1 MQDDGKSAPGEPIAI
16 GKKPSGNLLGFS
28 LEFREGTA
36 LVSLQD
42 RKFKDRVRV
51 ERLSLE
57 VPDVSFPFDVSGG
70 AEQFCHHRCRLR
82 TVVVSAHQDDL
93 TSILAERLDPAR
105 YGLEE
110 IRVRIGEGQGLIRGR
125 WRVGESRH
133 PFVARFLAEA
143 GTDLSLRLG
152 FFDIRVF
159 GFISLPVHTLVA
171 QLGRALKSY
180 RSELLDVSFLVF
192 QPVRDLV
199 RWLLPSHGWKI
210 PDLEGM
216 RIDRVEMEEGRIR
229 VISARY
235 PDELAEAAGKTT
247 TTSRSRSLLE
257 RQYLIFKEG
266 AEAYRSAELAL
277 HEGRLEDARKLYLG
291 KAGVEP
297 AHPHAARRMLEIGT
311 VRPERFDEIDDLIR
325 DLLEKDADFLPALLA
340 RAVLEEHRGDQG
352 AGRTYEQIGRLCADR
367 DEREDAVVAHLK
379 AGGLLQKSDPEKA
392 VFNYERVLELD
403 PDHLGA
409 MHILTG
415 LYEDQKLW
423 YRALRMNLKLAHR
436 LDEPDGTAACH
447 LRMGKIFLERFD
459 DLDRAR
465 KHFDAALTHDPQNL
479 QALAAQA
486 AVQQQRDQPTR
497 AAKLLNRLIELAEPA
512 RDEQLLLE
520 ARLSLARLW
529 EEDLE
534 DPESALLHYQRVLDS
549 HPDHLHSLF
558 KVGSLA
564 ALRERW
570 DQASAA
576 FSRLLEL
583 ESSGQPL
590 PADILKAACLA
601 MGRIYMSRP
610 DGRREA
616 RSFLMRAASLEKDD
630 LSVLLEL
637 EKINREEGA
646 WADLVDVLEHKSG
659 LLEDPQEVLAAT
671 LDAAR
676 LADRQMGDQKRAE
689 QLYSKALGLQPSSDE
704 AIEGLSVLLR
714 NGKRYSELADLLV
727 SAASEEPD
735 PRVAASFWAQVGEIR
750 SKHLDDMEGSNQAL
764 ELAVDLDPSNRSNA
778 ERLLALY
785 REREQYGKVVELI
798 ARLEED
804 NWEGE
809 ELVTLWLERA
819 QVLHEKLDDKP
830 KAIESYQQALDID
843 PDQLQAHRALADL
856 YVETRDW
863 QRARETILTVFDRA
877 GEGGLSGPGR
887 TELHRKLAAVELALG
902 NREEAIDQY
911 RAVLTRFEDDAE
923 SARNLGQLLRE
934 DEKWEDLAAFYA
946 GRAERKEG
954 KEAAALH
961 TAAASIWWEKLA
973 RLEPAATQYQAA
985 VDAAPQSE
993 AVGARLASLQRVYAG
1008 LGAWQQVTE
1017 VLRRRISLADAGQ
1030 KAPMLLALAAILG
1043 SRLDDA
1049 EAATRCWEQALQ
1061 SDPDCRP
1068 ALLLLARRRF
1078 EDERFEEA
1086 LELGERAISPDLP
1099 GPQLPAEILAKV
1111 ALEAAR
1117 AAWALEKLDDAA
1129 RLYSAHVDAFAPRHF
1144 AGVDPEAFERLELL
1158 LRKQQRYEDLALVYQ
1173 RWLTAGTS
1181 PEREGGVRRA
1191 LGLLLFEHV
1200 DRPDEAVDVLTEHI
1214 QSHPEDQSAVSDLL
1228 DMLRKSAR
1236 WERLAHLLEEHWQK
1250 APQEKDKIRRLEEL
1264 ADVYQMRLHQP
1275 DSAIAKWQDLMD
1287 LGHEPATDRL
1297 AGIYRQEG
1305 QFEQLVQLLRTQAE
1319 EARDRNE
1326 ALRAFTELGQV
1337 ARDELQDRQLALEA
1351 FREVYSIEP
1360 SAGNQNAVLELLR
1373 EMGDAE
1379 ALGEFLGESVQEE
1392 ESPERQKQLLLEK
1405 AELCIAKLGQPEEGL
1420 ALLRQVIEI
1429 EPEESLVNRA
1439 QTLYEQLGD
1448 WEGVADM
1455 QEALVDLAEDQST
1468 AARRVHRLGRLF
1480 LNNLDAPERA
1490 AAAFERAAELQPGW
1504 LTPLTDQAKVLEQVG
1519 DFRRLLELKL
1529 RICEVIEGA
1538 DEQSEQLH
1546 AASGLAFDR
1555 LEDAQQGVELLER
1568 AVATA
1573 TDPTPLLKEL
1583 ADRCESLGMLKKA
1596 ADALEHMVSESG
1608 EIAEAAETPASLLR
1622 RIADLRRRAGEEEA
1636 AVATYE
1642 LVLQQEPSDADS
1654 AVQLESIYRSQK
1666 RFSDLAMMFE
1676 SLAGRK
1682 PERQAAD
1689 VWLKAAKAWLDA
1701 SEAQSAEAALQKALA
1716 IRPDHDEAN
1725 LLILRLIAEREAW
1738 PELLNQLEGLPDEAF
1753 GQEDVRIA
1761 AGAGF
1766 AGVLEDPEDASQE
1779 LRACRMMLRVDPD
1792 HTHALQR
1799 SAQLL
1804 QEGGEAQ
1811 EAEAVLRRL
1820 DTLADR
1826 LEDDD
1831 RYRLDIQLA
1840 EIDFSRGRTDEAE
1853 VRLKRCIEAQPE
1865 DPKPRAFLHK
1875 LYTGGRRF
1883 ADRVELL
1890 LQEAEQAGSQP
1901 ERFGHLRSAAELLEE
1916 ELGDPEGAAGIYR
1929 QIVEAKPDHHAAWQK
1944 LSELYRLLDNPEGQR
1959 EALLKLAELLEGEE
1973 QIAPMRKAA
1982 RLAHDV
1988 LEDHPAARQ
1997 GWTAL
2002 LARLPDDSEA
2012 LDRLLALDR
2021 LEKAFEDLDVHLD
2034 KKASRTEDPAA
2045 LAALLRERA
2054 TVLKDELERCEDAV
2068 AVLERLRELQPRDA
2082 EVLRQLAELY
2092 LQLDQWPQLAVILQE
2107 QVELAGSERERAQ
2120 LWSRLAGI
2128 REEALGDRAGA
2139 IGALRKAIALDPED
2153 GAPLLA
2159 LRRLAVD
2166 DRDDVLLVEALEALA
2181 ARATDETKECDLR
2194 RSVGLLKWSLGQKD
2208 EAKRAFTRALALD
2221 ENDLVSRRFVA
2232 EILFEEDP
2240 VACTPHIRWLLEHP
2254 DMLTPGDLRKLK
2266 RMLVDTQKSADA
2278 ATRIEAIESLLE
2290 TVPDDLEAAR
2300 QLSELYQET
2309 GNQKALAEI
2318 LARMSELEAD
2328 EGKAKLWIRRAEI
2341 LAREGEQAGAVEAFS
2356 RALQLPGDHRYQV
2369 ALRLARMQLHEIKDE
2384 SAAAITLEEAR
2395 KDRPEDPTVLQ
2406 MLSDIY
2412 WSLGRWEQ
2420 AESATQQLI
2429 GLPEGASKPGLLL
2442 RLGDIHLREGNLQPA
2457 RQAFERTISLDPAY
2471 REAYQRLE
2479 EVLKAQQDDKDLA
2492 EFYLAWATSPAAGS
2506 RRIGLYSAAAR
2517 HLQRIDAVAEAI
2529 GALRQALKLDPSNVE
2544 VYEILAPLLAREGE
2558 WEGLMELLA
2567 HRRELAD
2574 DPERKL
2580 ALTFEMGEVCKE
2592 HLQDLSRA
2600 AARFEECLAIDP
2612 EHTGALEELAD
2623 IRYLEKNWD
2632 QAGDLYRRLGER
2644 GLGSRKFVVA
2654 FRRGE
2659 IAEHQSDLDAAI
2671 EHYRRST
2678 ELNDTFIPSR
2688 QNLIRLLGQ
2697 AERWEE
2703 SVEAVES
2710 LLEVVP
2716 EEGFEDVVLDL
2727 WRRLGHAQRKLLRF
2741 DDAARSFEQVLKRKP
2756 DDIQAVRVLYGYHKN
2771 RREWKPALVHAKR
2784 ALELEP
2790 DSPDAMKNWMEVGD
2804 MYLKRLEDFDQ
2815 AEEAYR
2821 EALRLDF
2828 DALEPRW
2835 RLWELFR
2842 SLGNW
2847 EALQEVGAELV
2858 NFELSAQQKI
2868 QVHRELGRSFV
2879 KSKNPKGAL
2888 ANFEQVLKLGGAD
2901 LGLVEEVAEL
2911 ARGEK
2916 KWGLHASLS
2925 GQALEARLKQGLD
2938 PEEAL
2943 ERYLKLAGVYQ
2954 EHIKD
2959 ISRAAACIRRA
2970 LELHPRDKEL
2980 LRRLGTLYAS
2990 DWETYREAIEVFREL
3005 AGMDP
3010 TDPELY
3016 RYLARLESARGEMD
3030 RTACYYTGLRFLAPM
3045 DQEARRYLSYV
3056 GAASR
3061 PNRPLGRGEWDET
3074 FLHPAADCLLQRIM
3088 SVMAPY
3094 LEQLFPADFGKFGIQ
3109 GDQMVTKDNFPEV
3122 AMAAETAR
3130 WLVASRPFS
3139 VFIVPQKTYE
3149 AWLESGGTASVLISR
3164 EVLDRSNPAEL
3175 AFFIARE
3182 VVKAA
3187 MGFILPSKLS
3197 PNDLVQLLAL
3207 LCKLARPEAAPP
3219 HSLPP
3224 NATQYLAAIQ
3234 RVTPQQTME
3243 MVVPLIRRYS
3253 LEPRA
3258 HDVNRWAIGVER
3270 TADRVGLLVCGDL
3283 NASMSVITRFSEAAG
3298 GRDLGFI
3305 PDRASLLNR
3314 DERMLALF
3322 RFAFSEQFLQVRK
3335 KLGVVV
3341 SGPSPNRAQ
3350 E

>member
-16 GKKPSGNLLGFS
+16 SRKASGNLLGFS

-42 RKFKDRVRV
+42 RKFKDRVLV

-82 TVVVSAHQDDL
+82 TVVVALHQDDL
-93 TSILAERLDPAR
+93 AAVLAEHLDPAR

-110 IRVRIGEGQGLIRGR
+110 IRVRIGEGQGLIRGL
-125 WRVGESRH
+125 WRVGEIRH

-152 FFDIRVF
+152 FFDIRIF
-159 GFISLPVHTLVA
+159 GFMSLPSHTLVA
-171 QLGRALKSY
+171 QLARALKSY

-192 QPVRDLV
+192 QPLRDLM

-216 RIDRVEMEEGRIR
+216 RIDRVEMEGGRIR
-229 VISARY
+229 LISARY
-235 PDELAEAAGKTT
+235 PDELAEAAGEAAAPTH
-247 TTSRSRSLLE
+247 SRSLLE

-291 KAGVEP
+291 KAGIEP

-311 VRPERFDEIDDLIR
+311 VRPERFDEIDDLVR

-340 RAVLEEHRGDQG
+340 RAVLEERRKDLV
-352 AGRTYEQIGRLCADR
+352 AGKTYEQIGRLCADR
-367 DEREDAVVAHLK
+367 DERIDAVIAHLK
-379 AGGLLQKSDPEKA
+379 AGELLQENDPEKA

-409 MHILTG
+409 MHTLTG

-436 LDEPDGTAACH
+436 LDDAEGIAACH

-465 KHFDAALTHDPQNL
+465 KHFDAALTHDPENL

-512 RDEQLLLE
+512 RDEQLLLDV
-520 ARLSLARLW
+520 RLRLARLW

-534 DPESALLHYQRVLDS
+534 DPESALLHYQRVLDG

-590 PADILKAACLA
+590 PADVLKAACLA

-646 WADLVDVLEHKSG
+646 WTDLVEVLEHKAG

-671 LDAAR
+671 LEAAR
-676 LADRQMGDQKRAE
+676 LADRQMGDQQRAE
-689 QLYSKALGLQPSSDE
+689 QLYRRALDLQPSSDE

-714 NGKRYSELADLLV
+714 NSKRYSELAELLV
-727 SAASEEPD
+727 SAASDEPD
-735 PRVAASFWAQVGEIR
+735 PKAAASLWAQVGEIR
-750 SKHLDDMEGSNQAL
+750 AKNLNDVEGSNQAL
-764 ELAVDLDPSNRSNA
+764 ELAVDLDPSNRANA

-785 REREQYGKVVELI
+785 REREQYHRVVELI

-809 ELVTLWLERA
+809 ELVNLWLERA

-830 KAIESYQQALDID
+830 GAIESYQQALEID

-856 YVETRDW
+856 YVETQDW
-863 QRARETILTVFDRA
+863 QQARETILKVFDRA

-902 NREEAIDQY
+902 NREEAVAQY

-923 SARNLGQLLRE
+923 SARQLGQLLRE

-954 KEAAALH
+954 EEAAALH

-973 RLEPAATQYQAA
+973 KLEPAAAQYQAA
-985 VDAAPQSE
+985 VDAAPESE

-1008 LGAWQQVTE
+1008 LGSWQQVTE
-1017 VLRRRISLADAGQ
+1017 VLRRRISLADTGQ

-1043 SRLDDA
+1043 SRLDDT
-1049 EAATRCWEQALQ
+1049 EGAAGCWEQALQ

-1078 EDERFEEA
+1078 EQERFEDA

-1099 GPQLPAEILAKV
+1099 GPQLPGEILAKV

-1129 RLYSAHVDAFAPRHF
+1129 RLYSAHLEAFAPRHF

-1158 LRKQQRYEDLALVYQ
+1158 LRKQQRYEDLSLLYQ

-1214 QSHPEDQSAVSDLL
+1214 QDHPEDQSAVSDLL

-1236 WERLAHLLEEHWQK
+1236 WERLAQLLEEHWQK

-1275 DSAIAKWQDLMD
+1275 DAAIAKWRDLMD
-1287 LGHEPATDRL
+1287 LGHEPATERL

-1305 QFEQLVQLLRTQAE
+1305 RFDQLARLLRAQAE
-1319 EARDRNE
+1319 DARDRNE
-1326 ALRAFTELGQV
+1326 ALRAFAELGRV
-1337 ARDELQDRQLALEA
+1337 AREELQDRQAALEA

-1360 SAGNQNAVLELLR
+1360 SAENQNVVLDLLR

-1379 ALGEFLGESVQEE
+1379 ALGEFLGESAQEE

-1420 ALLRQVIEI
+1420 VLLRQVIEI

-1504 LTPLTDQAKVLEQVG
+1504 LTPLTDQAEVLEQIG

-1538 DEQSEQLH
+1538 DEQSEYLH
-1546 AASGLAFDR
+1546 AASVLAFDR
-1555 LEDAQQGVELLER
+1555 LEDPQQGVELLDR

-1583 ADRCESLGMLKKA
+1583 ADRCEGLGMLKKA

-1622 RIADLRRRAGEEEA
+1622 RIADLRKRAGEEDA

-1642 LVLQQEPSDADS
+1642 LVLQQEPSDTDS
-1654 AVQLESIYRSQK
+1654 AVQLESIYRDQK

-1682 PERQAAD
+1682 SERQAAD
-1689 VWLKAAKAWLDA
+1689 VWLQAAKAWLDA
-1701 SEAQSAEAALQKALA
+1701 SEDQSAEAALQKALA
-1716 IRPDHDEAN
+1716 IRPDHDEAS
-1725 LLILRLIAEREAW
+1725 LLILRLLAERQAW
-1738 PELLNQLEGLPDEAF
+1738 SELLNQLEGLPAESF

-1761 AGAGF
+1761 AGSCF
-1766 AGVLEDPEDASQE
+1766 TGVLEEPENATQE
-1779 LRACRMMLRVDPD
+1779 LRACRIMLRVDPD

-1799 SAQLL
+1799 SAELL
-1804 QEGGEAQ
+1804 KEGGEAQ
-1811 EAEAVLRRL
+1811 EAESVLRRL

-1840 EIDFSRGRTDEAE
+1840 EIDFSRGRTEEAE
-1853 VRLKRCIEAQPE
+1853 LRLKRCIEAQPE

-1916 ELGDPEGAAGIYR
+1916 ELGDPEGAAGLYR

-1944 LSELYRLLDNPEGQR
+1944 LSELYRLLDNPQGQR
-1959 EALLKLAELLEGEE
+1959 EALLKLAELLEEEE

-1988 LEDHPAARQ
+1988 LEDHQAARE
-1997 GWTAL
+1997 GWNAL
-2002 LARLPDDSEA
+2002 LTRLPDDSEA

-2021 LEKAFEDLDVHLD
+2021 LEEAFEDLDVHLEM
-2034 KKASRTEDPAA
+2034 KASRTEEPAA

-2054 TVLKDELERCEDAV
+2054 TVLKDRLERTGDAV
-2068 AVLERLRELQPRDA
+2068 AVLERLRDLQPRDA
-2082 EVLRQLAELY
+2082 EVLKQLSELY
-2092 LQLDQWPQLAVILQE
+2092 LQLDRWPQLAEILQE
-2107 QVELAGSERERAQ
+2107 QVELAGSERERAR

-2153 GAPLLA
+2153 SAPLLA

-2181 ARATDETKECDLR
+2181 ARATGESEERDLR

-2221 ENDLVSRRFVA
+2221 ADDLVSRRFVA
-2232 EILFEEDP
+2232 EILFDEDP
-2240 VACTPHIRWLLEHP
+2240 VACTPHIRWLLSHP
-2254 DMLTPGDLRKLK
+2254 DMLTPKDLRKLK
-2266 RMLVDTQKSADA
+2266 RMLVDTLKSADA

-2309 GNQKALAEI
+2309 GNQKALAEL
-2318 LARMSELEAD
+2318 LARMSDLEAD

-2341 LAREGEQAGAVEAFS
+2341 LAREGDQAGAVEAFS
-2356 RALQLPGDHRYQV
+2356 RALQQPGDHRYQV
-2369 ALRLARMQLHEIKDE
+2369 ALRLAKMQLHEIKDG
-2384 SAAAITLEEAR
+2384 SAAAVTLEEAR

-2420 AESATQQLI
+2420 AGTATRQLI
-2429 GLPEGASKPGLLL
+2429 GLPEGANKPGLLL
-2442 RLGDIHLREGNLQPA
+2442 RLGDIHLREGDLQPA
-2457 RQAFERTISLDPAY
+2457 RQAFEQTIGLDPAY

-2479 EVLKAQQDDKDLA
+2479 EVLKAQQNDKDLA
-2492 EFYLAWATSPAAGS
+2492 EFYLAWATSAAAGS

-2544 VYEILAPLLAREGE
+2544 VYEILAPLLAREGD
-2558 WEGLMELLA
+2558 WEGLLELLA
-2567 HRRELAD
+2567 HSRELAGD
-2574 DPERKL
+2574 HERKL

-2612 EHTGALEELAD
+2612 GHTGALEELAD

-2644 GLGSRKFVVA
+2644 GLGSRKFVVT

-2671 EHYRRST
+2671 GHYRRSL

-2697 AERWEE
+2697 TDRWEE
-2703 SVEAVES
+2703 SVEAIES

-2727 WRRLGHAQRKLLRF
+2727 WRRLGQAQRKLLRF
-2741 DDAARSFEQVLKRKP
+2741 DDAARSFEQVLKREP
-2756 DDIQAVRVLYGYHKN
+2756 GDIQAVRMLYSYHKN
-2771 RREWKPALVHAKR
+2771 RREWKLALVHAKR

-2790 DSPDAMKNWMEVGD
+2790 DSPDAVKNWMEVGD
-2804 MYLKRLEDFDQ
+2804 MYSQRLEEFDQ

-2828 DALEPRW
+2828 DSLEPRW

-2842 SLGNW
+2842 SQGNW

-2858 NFELSAQQKI
+2858 NFELSPKQKI
-2868 QVHRELGRSFV
+2868 QVHRELGRAFV

-2901 LGLVEEVAEL
+2901 LELVEEVAEL

-3016 RYLARLESARGEMD
+3016 RYLARLEAARGEMD
-3030 RTACYYTGLRFLAPM
+3030 RTACYYTGLRFLSPM
-3045 DQEARRYLSYV
+3045 DQEARRYLTYV

-3061 PNRPLGRGEWDET
+3061 PNRPLGRAEWDDT

-3094 LEQLFPADFGKFGIQ
+3094 LEQLFPADFGRFGIR
-3109 GDQMVTKDNFPEV
+3109 GDQMVNKDNFPEV

-3130 WLVASRPFS
+3130 WLVSSRPFS
-3139 VFIVPQKTYE
+3139 VFVVPQKTYQ

-3182 VVKAA
+3182 VVKVA
-3187 MGFILPSKLS
+3187 MGFVLPGKLS
-3197 PNDLVQLLAL
+3197 PNDLIQLLAL

-3258 HDVNRWAIGVER
+3258 HDVTRWTAGVER
-3270 TADRVGLLVCGDL
+3270 TADRVGLLACGDL

-3314 DERMLALF
+3314 DERMLTLF
-3322 RFAFSEQFLQVRK
+3322 RFAFSEQFLQLRA
-3335 KLGVVV
+3335 KLGAVV
-3341 SGPSPNRAQ
+3341 SGPTRAQ